1 MKSGRRTFVP
11 VVYLII
17 GMVLLILGCTGVVD
31 EFWNGMGCGLIAVG
45 ILRMVRLF
53 RFHKDDTYREKV
65 EIEMTDER
73 NRFIRGK
80 AWSWAG
86 YLFIL
91 VSGISVIVLK
101 IAGQDLLS
109 MAASCAVC
117 LMLILYWAAY
127 LILRKKY

>member
-1 MKSGRRTFVP
+1 MKSGRRALLSGI
-11 VVYLII
+11 YL
-17 GMVLLILGCTGVVD
+17 VLGVILFILSSAGVVD
-31 EFWNGMGCGLIAVG
+31 EFWNGMGCGLIAVS
-45 ILRMVRLF
+45 ILQMVRLF